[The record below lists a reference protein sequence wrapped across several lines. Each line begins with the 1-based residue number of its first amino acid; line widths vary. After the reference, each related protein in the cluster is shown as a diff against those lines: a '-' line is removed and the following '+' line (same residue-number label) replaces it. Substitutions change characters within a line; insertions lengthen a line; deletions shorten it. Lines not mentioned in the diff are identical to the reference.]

1 VTSADPSEAAGPPAP
16 RGLLAREW
24 PIIVVLLGVLAGLVV
39 VAVLD
44 RFRRGSLVI
53 AAFVVLGA
61 WLRAL
66 LPPERAGVLVV
77 RGRAV
82 DVATLLT
89 LGVGLTV
96 LALVVPAPPR

>member
-1 VTSADPSEAAGPPAP
+1 MTSDDPFEAAGAPAP
-16 RGLLAREW
+16 RSLLAREW
-24 PIIVVLLGVLAGLVV
+24 PIIVVLLGVLAGLVI
-39 VAVLD
+39 VAALD

-53 AAFVVLGA
+53 AASVVLGA

-66 LPPERAGVLVV
+66 LTPERAGVLVV
-77 RGRAV
+77 RGKGV

>member
-1 VTSADPSEAAGPPAP
+1 VTADDPSEAAGPPP
-16 RGLLAREW
+16 RQGLLAREW

-39 VAVLD
+39 VAALD

-53 AAFVVLGA
+53 AAFVVLAA
-61 WLRAL
+61 WLRAM
-66 LPPERAGVLVV
+66 LPAERAGTLVV
-77 RGRAV
+77 RGKAL

-96 LALVVPAPPR
+96 LALVVPTPPR